1 MKFLVL
7 GAGAIGA
14 YIGVSLAHA
23 GHMVTFL
30 ARPATAAQLR
40 AHGLRLTRGDRQQV
54 LAAPAV
60 VDAPAAA
67 FRRAHDVLIFALKSF
82 DTAAA
87 LAELRAAT
95 DSPPPILCLQ
105 NGVDN
110 ESDIARVFGAERVI
124 AGTVT
129 TAVGR
134 RGAGDFVVERERGVG
149 VALGHALSASLLAAF
164 NQAGLKARGYES
176 AGALKWSK
184 LLTNL
189 VGNATSAILD
199 LSVAEIFAEARLFA
213 LEQAQLRECLSVMR
227 ALRHT
232 VVDLPGTPV
241 RALALGAQLP
251 AWLARPLLRRGLAS
265 ARGGKPPSLHLD
277 LHGGRP
283 TEVRWLHGAVARNG
297 AECGVATPVNA
308 VLAETVEAL
317 SAGRLAPAD
326 FRRQPEALLRLI
338 KP

>member
-1 MKFLVL
+1 MRFLIL

-14 YIGVSLAHA
+14 YLGVSLAQA
-23 GHMVTFL
+23 GHTVTFL
-30 ARPATAAQLR
+30 ARPASAAHLR
-40 AHGLRLTRGDRQQV
+40 AHGLRLTCCDRQSV
-54 LAAPAV
+54 VAAPAV
-60 VDAPAAA
+60 VDSPAAA
-67 FRRAHDVLIFALKSF
+67 FRLPHDVLIFALKSF
-82 DTAAA
+82 DTASA

-95 DSPPPILCLQ
+95 DAPPPILCLQ

-110 ESDIARVFGAERVI
+110 ESEIARVFGAEHVI

-134 RGAGDFVVERERGVG
+134 RDAGDFVVERERGVG
-149 VALGHALSASLLAAF
+149 VALGHPLSAPLLKAF
-164 NQAGLKARGYES
+164 NEAGLKTRGYES

-199 LSVAEIFAEARLFA
+199 LSVAEIFADERLFA

-227 ALRHT
+227 ALHHT

-241 RALALGAQLP
+241 RALAFGAQLP

-283 TEVRWLHGAVARNG
+283 TEVRWLHGAVARHG
-297 AECGVATPVNA
+297 AEVGVATPVNRT
-308 VLAETVEAL
+308 LAETVEAL
-317 SAGRLAPAD
+317 STGQLKLES
-326 FRRQPEALLRLI
+326 FRRRPEALLSLI
-338 KP
+338 KA

>member
-1 MKFLVL
+1 MRFLIL

-14 YIGVSLAHA
+14 YLGVSLAQA
-23 GHMVTFL
+23 GHTVTFL

-40 AHGLRLTRGDRQQV
+40 AHGLRLTRHDRQSV
-54 LAAPAV
+54 IAAPAV
-60 VDAPAAA
+60 VDSPAAA
-67 FRRAHDVLIFALKSF
+67 LRLEHDALLFALKSF
-82 DTAAA
+82 DTVNA
-87 LAELRAAT
+87 LAELRAVT
-95 DSPPPILCLQ
+95 NSPPPILCLQ

-110 ESDIARVFGAERVI
+110 EGDIARAFGAERVI

-134 RGAGDFVVERERGVG
+134 RGVGDFIVERERGVG
-149 VALGHALSASLLAAF
+149 VALGHPLSAPLLRAF
-164 NQAGLKARGYES
+164 NEAGLKARGYKS

-199 LSVAEIFAEARLFA
+199 LSVAEIFADTRLFA
-213 LEQAQLRECLSVMR
+213 LEQAQLRECLSVMQ
-227 ALRHT
+227 ALRHA

-277 LHGGRP
+277 LHAGRP
-283 TEVRWLHGAVARNG
+283 TEVHWLHGAVVRYG
-297 AECGVATPVNA
+297 AEQGIPTPVNR

-317 SAGRLAPAD
+317 STGQLKVEN
-326 FRRQPEALLRLI
+326 FRRRPEALLRLI
-338 KP
+338 NA